1 MINRRTFV
9 HGSAAATALALAAPL
24 STRFARSG
32 SALRLVA
39 EPGSA
44 HLLESGQPKTPI
56 WGYNGVVPGPMLRV
70 RQGKELTAELV
81 NKLPQPTTVHW
92 HGIRII
98 NSMDGVAGLTQ
109 PPVQPGD
116 SFTYRFVPPD
126 AGTYWYHPHYRT
138 WEQLARGLHGALIV
152 DEEKPPEV
160 DQDLVLIFDDW
171 RIGTKG
177 KIDEASFESMHDISH
192 AGRLGNIL
200 TLNGNFSQDFPVL
213 SGQRLRLRLINAAN
227 ARVMGISFDGHDPLV
242 IALDG
247 QPVDRPFAPARN
259 TILLAPAQRAD
270 LILDCTEGPG
280 TKSEIVAHVG
290 RERLTAGWLVYD
302 GRRRQR
308 QNVLAD
314 FPVLQPNPM
323 PTDIDLDNATP
334 IDLVMSGGARSAFK
348 SAEYKG
354 QELGI
359 RELVR
364 KHKKAWAFNGT
375 VGFPDKPLAILERGK
390 TAVVRMINKTA
401 WPHAM
406 HFHGHHVREIF
417 HSGREPQR
425 YWRDTVF
432 MQPSET
438 VTIAFKA
445 HNPGKWMLHCHMLG
459 HQRGG
464 MSTWYE
470 VV

>member
-9 HGSAAATALALAAPL
+9 HGSAAATALALAAPM
-24 STRFARSG
+24 SARFARSDT
-32 SALRLVA
+32 ALRLVA

-44 HLLESGQPKTPI
+44 LLLESGQPKTPI

-116 SFTYRFVPPD
+116 SFTYRFVAPD

-160 DQDLVLIFDDW
+160 DQDLVMIFDDW

-242 IALDG
+242 VALDG
-247 QPVDRPFAPARN
+247 QPFDRPFAPARN
-259 TILLAPAQRAD
+259 TILLALA
-270 LILDCTEGPG
+270 
-280 TKSEIVAHVG
+280 
-290 RERLTAGWLVYD
+290 
-302 GRRRQR
+302 RR
-308 QNVLAD
+308 
-314 FPVLQPNPM
+314 
-323 PTDIDLDNATP
+323 
-334 IDLVMSGGARSAFK
+334 K
-348 SAEYKG
+348 
-354 QELGI
+354 
-359 RELVR
+359 
-364 KHKKAWAFNGT
+364 
-375 VGFPDKPLAILERGK
+375 
-390 TAVVRMINKTA
+390 
-401 WPHAM
+401 
-406 HFHGHHVREIF
+406 
-417 HSGREPQR
+417 
-425 YWRDTVF
+425 
-432 MQPSET
+432 
-438 VTIAFKA
+438 
-445 HNPGKWMLHCHMLG
+445 
-459 HQRGG
+459 
-464 MSTWYE
+464 
-470 VV
+470 